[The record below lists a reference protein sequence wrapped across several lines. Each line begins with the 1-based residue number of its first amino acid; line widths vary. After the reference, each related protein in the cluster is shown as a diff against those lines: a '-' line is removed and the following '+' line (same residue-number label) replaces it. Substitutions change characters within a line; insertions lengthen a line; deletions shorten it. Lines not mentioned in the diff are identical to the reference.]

1 MNDNHKC
8 FIYGMSTGALAAAAE
23 PGDAERTTA
32 PCGPVCLATRCVLTI
47 RCRSASCPSCV
58 HSDAKRPCAGG
69 GSSPAEVME
78 ALWRLD
84 SRQATVEKSVD
95 GLVVLLDTISTRL
108 GSMEKAVLSTPV
120 EAAEDA
126 EGGGGAEG
134 GGEGAAADREAAR
147 LQP

>member
-1 MNDNHKC
+1 
-8 FIYGMSTGALAAAAE
+8 
-23 PGDAERTTA
+23 
-32 PCGPVCLATRCVLTI
+32 
-47 RCRSASCPSCV
+47 
-58 HSDAKRPCAGG
+58 
-69 GSSPAEVME
+69 ME

-108 GSMEKAVLSTPV
+108 GSMEKAVLSAPA

-126 EGGGGAEG
+126 EGAGGGAG